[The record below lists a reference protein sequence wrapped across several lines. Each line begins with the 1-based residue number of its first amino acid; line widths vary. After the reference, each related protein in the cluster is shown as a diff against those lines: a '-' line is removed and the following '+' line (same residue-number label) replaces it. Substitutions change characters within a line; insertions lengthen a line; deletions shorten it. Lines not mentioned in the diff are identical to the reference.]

1 MDQILNSF
9 KLQETLNPEIWD
21 NVDSDD
27 LAQIKLKKDIRIGLL
42 NIAKDFV
49 DSFKIQELEIE
60 DVYFVGSLTNYN
72 WSNFSDID
80 LHVVLDKTKISAD
93 IDVATELFDAKKE
106 VYNNNHDIKV
116 KGYDVELYAQD
127 INEKLNSKGGV
138 YSVLFSKWVDSPSKK
153 EFSLDKK
160 TILNKVKEFNKTIN
174 NLISMDDS
182 EEKIKKI
189 KLFKDK
195 LRKYRKS
202 GLHDGGEMSNEN
214 LVFKYLR
221 RSGIIQKLNNI
232 KTKTHDTLLS
242 VENVEL

>member
-1 MDQILNSF
+1 
-9 KLQETLNPEIWD
+9 
-21 NVDSDD
+21 
-27 LAQIKLKKDIRIGLL
+27 
-42 NIAKDFV
+42 
-49 DSFKIQELEIE
+49 
-60 DVYFVGSLTNYN
+60 
-72 WSNFSDID
+72 
-80 LHVVLDKTKISAD
+80 
-93 IDVATELFDAKKE
+93 
-106 VYNNNHDIKV
+106 
-116 KGYDVELYAQD
+116 
-127 INEKLNSKGGV
+127 
-138 YSVLFSKWVDSPSKK
+138 LFSKWVDSPSKG

-182 EEKIKKI
+182 EEKIQKI

-202 GLHDGGEMSNEN
+202 GLHDGEMSNEN

>member
-27 LAQIKLKKDIRIGLL
+27 LTQIKLKKDIRTGLL

-49 DSFKIQELEIE
+49 DSFKIEELEIE

-80 LHVVLDKTKISAD
+80 LHVVLDKTKIGAD
-93 IDVATELFDAKKE
+93 IDVVTELFDAKKE
-106 VYNNNHDIKV
+106 VYNNNHDIKI

-127 INEKLNSKGGV
+127 VNEKLDSKGI
-138 YSVLFSKWVDSPSKK
+138 YSVLFSKWVDSPSKE

-160 TILNKVKEFNKTIN
+160 TILNKVKGFNKTIN

-182 EEKIKKI
+182 EEKIQKI

-202 GLHDGGEMSNEN
+202 GLHDGEMSNEN

>member
-27 LAQIKLKKDIRIGLL
+27 LTQIKLKKDIRTGLL

-49 DSFKIQELEIE
+49 DSFKIEELEIE

-80 LHVVLDKTKISAD
+80 LHVVLDKTKISTD
-93 IDVATELFDAKKE
+93 INVVTELFDAKKE
-106 VYNNNHDIKV
+106 VYNNNHDIKI

-127 INEKLNSKGGV
+127 VNEKLDSKGI
-138 YSVLFSKWVDSPSKK
+138 YSVLFSKWVDSPSKE

-174 NLISMDDS
+174 NLINMDDS
-182 EEKIKKI
+182 EEKIQKI

-202 GLHDGGEMSNEN
+202 GLHDGEMSNEN

-232 KTKTHDTLLS
+232 KTKTYDTLLS

>member
-27 LAQIKLKKDIRIGLL
+27 LTQIKLKKDIRTGLL

-49 DSFKIQELEIE
+49 DSFKIEELEIE

-80 LHVVLDKTKISAD
+80 LHVVLDKTKIGVD
-93 IDVATELFDAKKE
+93 IDVVTELFDAKKE
-106 VYNNNHDIKV
+106 VYNNNHDIKI

-127 INEKLNSKGGV
+127 VNEKLDSKGI
-138 YSVLFSKWVDSPSKK
+138 YSVLFSKWVDSPSKE
-153 EFSLDKK
+153 EFTLDKK

-174 NLISMDDS
+174 NLINMDDS
-182 EEKIKKI
+182 EEKIQKI

-202 GLHDGGEMSNEN
+202 GLHDGEMSNEN

>member
-21 NVDSDD
+21 NADSDD
-27 LAQIKLKKDIRIGLL
+27 LTQIKLKKDIRTGLL

-49 DSFKIQELEIE
+49 DSFKIEELEIE

-80 LHVVLDKTKISAD
+80 LHVVLDKTKIGVD
-93 IDVATELFDAKKE
+93 IDVVTELFDAKKE
-106 VYNNNHDIKV
+106 VYNNNHDIKI

-127 INEKLNSKGGV
+127 VNEKLDSKGI
-138 YSVLFSKWVDSPSKK
+138 YSVLFSKWVDSPSKG

-182 EEKIKKI
+182 EEKIQKI

-202 GLHDGGEMSNEN
+202 GLYDGGEMSNEN

>member
-27 LAQIKLKKDIRIGLL
+27 LTQIKLKKDIRTGLL

-49 DSFKIQELEIE
+49 DSFKIEELEIE

-80 LHVVLDKTKISAD
+80 LHVVLDKTKISTD
-93 IDVATELFDAKKE
+93 INVVTELFDAKKE
-106 VYNNNHDIKV
+106 VYNNNHDIKI

-127 INEKLNSKGGV
+127 VNEKLDSKGI
-138 YSVLFSKWVDSPSKK
+138 YSVLFSKWVDSPSKE
-153 EFSLDKK
+153 EFTLDKK

-174 NLISMDDS
+174 NLINMDDS
-182 EEKIKKI
+182 EEKIQKI

-202 GLHDGGEMSNEN
+202 GLHDGEMSNEN

>member
-27 LAQIKLKKDIRIGLL
+27 LTQIKLKKDIRTGLL

-49 DSFKIQELEIE
+49 DSFKIEELEIE

-80 LHVVLDKTKISAD
+80 LHVVLDKTKIAAD
-93 IDVATELFDAKKE
+93 IDVVTELFDAKKE
-106 VYNNNHDIKV
+106 VYNNNHDIKI

-127 INEKLNSKGGV
+127 VNEKLDSKGI
-138 YSVLFSKWVDSPSKK
+138 YSVLFSKWVDSPSKE
-153 EFSLDKK
+153 EFTLDKK

-174 NLISMDDS
+174 NLINMDDS
-182 EEKIKKI
+182 EEKIQKI

-202 GLHDGGEMSNEN
+202 GLHDGEMSNEN

-232 KTKTHDTLLS
+232 KTKTYDTLLS

>member
-27 LAQIKLKKDIRIGLL
+27 LTQIKLKKDIRTGLL

-49 DSFKIQELEIE
+49 DSFKIEELEIE

-80 LHVVLDKTKISAD
+80 LHVVLDKTKISTD
-93 IDVATELFDAKKE
+93 INVVTELFDAKKE
-106 VYNNNHDIKV
+106 VYNNNHDIKI

-127 INEKLNSKGGV
+127 VNEKLDSKGI
-138 YSVLFSKWVDSPSKK
+138 YSVLFSKWVDSPSKE
-153 EFSLDKK
+153 EFTLDKK

-174 NLISMDDS
+174 NLINMDDS
-182 EEKIKKI
+182 EEKIQKI

-202 GLHDGGEMSNEN
+202 GLHDGEMSNEN

-232 KTKTHDTLLS
+232 KTKTYDTLLS